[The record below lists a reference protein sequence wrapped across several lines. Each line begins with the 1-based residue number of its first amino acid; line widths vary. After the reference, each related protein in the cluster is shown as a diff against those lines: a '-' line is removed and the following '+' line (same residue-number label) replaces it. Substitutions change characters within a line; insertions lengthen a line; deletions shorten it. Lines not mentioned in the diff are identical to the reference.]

1 MRGVLHPQ
9 GVVCSCKHL
18 VSFSCPFQETA
29 VPDTVFNI
37 LGHLRTIQPSIVT
50 Q

>member
-9 GVVCSCKHL
+9 GVIRSCKHL
-18 VSFSCPFQETA
+18 VSFSYPFQETA
-29 VPDTVFNI
+29 VPDTGFNI
-37 LGHLRTIQPSIVT
+37 LGHLRTIQSSIMT

>member
-9 GVVCSCKHL
+9 GIVYSCKHL
-18 VSFSCPFQETA
+18 VSCSFPLQDTVVS
-29 VPDTVFNI
+29 DTVFNI
-37 LGHLRTIQPSIVT
+37 LGHLRTIQRYIVT

>member
-9 GVVCSCKHL
+9 GIICSCKHL
-18 VSFSCPFQETA
+18 VGSPF
-29 VPDTVFNI
+29 PLRDTVVSNAVFNI
-37 LGHLRTIQPSIVT
+37 LGHLRTIQPSIAT